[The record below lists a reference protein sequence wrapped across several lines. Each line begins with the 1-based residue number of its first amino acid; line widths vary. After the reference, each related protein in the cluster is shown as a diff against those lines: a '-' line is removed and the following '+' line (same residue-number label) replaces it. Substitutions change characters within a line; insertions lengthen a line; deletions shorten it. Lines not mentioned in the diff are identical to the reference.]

1 MEKRLFAILIG
12 GTVITGIA
20 ALILLSMVKEPLENS
35 YFNKQA
41 FNPEVWHYYHA
52 RADDRDNPR
61 GAMANDLKARL
72 ISLQP
77 NHEAVLKMLGE
88 PEIENS
94 DTFFRYS
101 LGMWSNNRSTRDTL
115 DIMFDGQGKFIDA
128 KFSTL

>member
-41 FNPEVWHYYHA
+41 FNPEIWHYYHDK
-52 RADDRDNPR
+52 ADDRDNPR

-72 ISLQP
+72 IASRP
-77 NHEAVLKMLGE
+77 NRQATLEMLGE
-88 PEIENS
+88 PEIEHT
-94 DTFFRYS
+94 DFLFRYS
-101 LGMWSNNRSTRDTL
+101 IGMWSNNRSSRDTL
-115 DIMFDGQGKFIDA
+115 DIYFDAQGKFNSTR
-128 KFSTL
+128 FSTL